1 MADYDVMILGAGSV
15 GCVIGGYL
23 ASTGASVLLVNR
35 RADTMV
41 AVAEKGLRLETEAG
55 MIHTT
60 PDACLVAN
68 ARSARIVMCFTK
80 TPDTEQAVNS
90 ILPVISK
97 DTIMVSMQNGL
108 GNGQLLSAL
117 TGCDVLHGVTL
128 IPATLL
134 ASAHI
139 RSHGAKTSWL
149 GPLAPDNDRQIKAA
163 KQLAK
168 ILDNAG
174 IETEYH
180 DDVLPA
186 IWQKAC
192 FNVAMNGISALAD
205 ASPGLIG
212 DTPALHEQAHALADE
227 ALQLSARL
235 NIALDGDKVH
245 QMIDFACS
253 EHRFHQPSMLQDI
266 RASRHTEIDS
276 LNGYI
281 MRTAEQIGI
290 DVPLNRMIYG
300 LVLARQNAPAF
311 WASQP
316 R

>member
-1 MADYDVMILGAGSV
+1 
-15 GCVIGGYL
+15 
-23 ASTGASVLLVNR
+23 
-35 RADTMV
+35 
-41 AVAEKGLRLETEAG
+41 
-55 MIHTT
+55 
-60 PDACLVAN
+60 
-68 ARSARIVMCFTK
+68 
-80 TPDTEQAVNS
+80 
-90 ILPVISK
+90 
-97 DTIMVSMQNGL
+97 
-108 GNGQLLSAL
+108 
-117 TGCDVLHGVTL
+117 
-128 IPATLL
+128 
-134 ASAHI
+134 
-139 RSHGAKTSWL
+139 
-149 GPLAPDNDRQIKAA
+149 
-163 KQLAK
+163 
-168 ILDNAG
+168 
-174 IETEYH
+174 
-180 DDVLPA
+180 
-186 IWQKAC
+186 
-192 FNVAMNGISALAD
+192 MNGISALAD

-266 RASRHTEIDS
+266 RASRHTEIDA